1 METERLCALRG
12 EGEQSL
18 HELAHIE
25 VSLAWV
31 NEAPVCYQRPEF
43 TLQITLT
50 WLTEDLEL

>member
-50 WLTEDLEL
+50 W